1 MTASTLLSLAL
12 LLLATGLALLGMTAL
27 LRHARQQRHAAAL
40 HSALQSREPLGT
52 AHGAGASAATP
63 DTTAQATD
71 VQPRGLEWLATL
83 GARVSG
89 GRLQAALLAP
99 EDRLLLDQAGW
110 NTRSGTAIFLALR
123 LLLAGVCLLL
133 ALFLFDSRGLQQGV
147 VMLAAL
153 AFGVLLPKFALRAW
167 AGRLRR
173 HVAAELPLLIDLLR
187 LLQGVGFSM
196 DQSLQT
202 LGDKLRGAIPVLGR
216 EIQQA
221 NIAYMHGRTRAQSLR
236 RLAESFDDE
245 DLRSLVQLMLQV
257 HEHGGAVQEPL
268 RQFSVRLRE
277 QRRSALKEKVGKLSV
292 KMTVVMMLTLLPALM
307 LVLSGPAIIALADA
321 MTRLGS

>member
-1 MTASTLLSLAL
+1 MSADGLLILAL
-12 LLLATGLALLGMTAL
+12 LLLALGVGLLGVAGLWLSGQQQRTAATLQTAL
-27 LRHARQQRHAAAL
+27 RN
-40 HSALQSREPLGT
+40 REEAPRD
-52 AHGAGASAATP
+52 AATAATAANTP
-63 DTTAQATD
+63 TTADAG
-71 VQPRGLEWLATL
+71 PRGWAWLASL
-83 GARVSG
+83 GERFNG
-89 GRLQAALLAP
+89 GRLEAALLAP

-110 NTRSGTAIFLALR
+110 HTRAGTASFLALR
-123 LLLAGVCLLL
+123 LLLAVLCLVL
-133 ALFLFDSRGLQQGV
+133 AMLFYRGDGLSRLV
-147 VMLAAL
+147 VMLGAL
-153 AFGVLLPKFALRAW
+153 GTGVLLPKFALRAW
-167 AGRLRR
+167 ATRLRKR
-173 HVAAELPLLIDLLR
+173 VSAELPLLIDLLR

-202 LGDKLRGAIPVLGR
+202 LGDKLRSAIPVLGR

-221 NIAYMHGRTRAQSLR
+221 NIAYMHGRTRQQSLR

-277 QRRSALKEKVGKLSV
+277 QRRSTLKEKVGKLSV

-307 LVLSGPAIIALADA
+307 LVLSGPAIIALANA
-321 MTRLGS
+321 VNRLG

>member
-1 MTASTLLSLAL
+1 MNAHPLWFIAL
-12 LLLATGLALLGMTAL
+12 LLLAAGLGLLGVVAL
-27 LRHARQQRHAAAL
+27 LRGAQQQRNAAAL
-40 HSALQSREPLGT
+40 QSALRPREPGADATATAGT
-52 AHGAGASAATP
+52 GTTPTPTATA
-63 DTTAQATD
+63 DGG
-71 VQPRGLEWLATL
+71 PRGLGWLAAI
-83 GARVSG
+83 GERFHG

-110 NTRSGTAIFLALR
+110 NTRNGTAIFLALR
-123 LLLAGVCLLL
+123 LLLAVLCLLL
-133 ALFLFDSRGLQQGV
+133 ALALFDSSGVQRIV

-153 AFGVLLPKFALRAW
+153 AFGILLPKFALRAW
-167 AGRLRR
+167 ATRLRQR
-173 HVAAELPLLIDLLR
+173 VNAELPLLIDLLR

-216 EIQQA
+216 EIHQA

-236 RLAESFDDE
+236 RLGESFDDE

-268 RQFSVRLRE
+268 KQFSLRLRE
-277 QRRSALKEKVGKLSV
+277 HRRATLKEKVGKLSV

>member
-1 MTASTLLSLAL
+1 MSADSLLILAL
-12 LLLATGLALLGMTAL
+12 LLLALGVGLLGVAGLWLSGQQQRTAATLQTAL
-27 LRHARQQRHAAAL
+27 RN
-40 HSALQSREPLGT
+40 REEAPRD
-52 AHGAGASAATP
+52 AATAA
-63 DTTAQATD
+63 TAATAANTPTPAD
-71 VQPRGLEWLATL
+71 AGPRGWAWLASL
-83 GARVSG
+83 GERFNG
-89 GRLQAALLAP
+89 GRLEAALLAP

-110 NTRSGTAIFLALR
+110 HTRAGTASFLALR
-123 LLLAGVCLLL
+123 LLLAVLCLVL
-133 ALFLFDSRGLQQGV
+133 AMLFYRGDGLIRLV
-147 VMLAAL
+147 VMLGAL
-153 AFGVLLPKFALRAW
+153 GTGVLLPKFALRAW
-167 AGRLRR
+167 ATRLRKR
-173 HVAAELPLLIDLLR
+173 VSAELPLLIDLLR

-202 LGDKLRGAIPVLGR
+202 LGDKLRSAIPVLGR

-221 NIAYMHGRTRAQSLR
+221 NIAYMHGRTRQQSLR

-277 QRRSALKEKVGKLSV
+277 QRRSTLKEKVGKLSV

-307 LVLSGPAIIALADA
+307 LVLSGPAIIALANA
-321 MTRLGS
+321 VNRLG